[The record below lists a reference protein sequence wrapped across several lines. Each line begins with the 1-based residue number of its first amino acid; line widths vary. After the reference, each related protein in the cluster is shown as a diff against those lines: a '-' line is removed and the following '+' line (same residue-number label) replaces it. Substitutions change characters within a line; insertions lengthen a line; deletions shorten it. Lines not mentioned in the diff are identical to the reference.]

1 MSERCTECGGG
12 RPGTGLS
19 PACECAPGSGNGAE
33 GGHRERVRPYLGPQ
47 VAGAPPAPPGQAYGS
62 SPGQADEGAA
72 GHGHASHPSGSERFP
87 TADPQGA
94 TPPPVIGAVGAPGQA
109 HDTTAPLPKV
119 SDLDLFPPHQRGQA
133 AEGEYDPDAPDITP
147 PPSADRPKRTA
158 ARSARRRRAAML
170 GVSVGA
176 VVVVALAGAVA
187 TDSLP
192 DEKPE
197 ERALPTP
204 SATAPHTIAP
214 GPATP
219 SASASGSPESTAP
232 SPTAPS
238 APPTASSGDGK
249 PATSPT
255 PAAGPDGPPA
265 PKPSATRPP
274 AEPSDEPSS
283 DQPPQ
288 EDPVL
293 RRGDSGPQVR
303 ELQQRLQQLHLYRG
317 QADGEFDRSLE
328 DSLRMYQWARG
339 LRDNLGVYDEPT
351 RRQLESET
359 TQP

>member
-1 MSERCTECGGG
+1 MSQRCTECGGE
-12 RPGTGLS
+12 RPGTGLG
-19 PACECAPGSGNGAE
+19 PACGCAPESGSGPEA
-33 GGHRERVRPYLGPQ
+33 GHRERIRPYLGPQ
-47 VAGAPPAPPGQAYGS
+47 AAGAQPMPPGQAYEPTPG
-62 SPGQADEGAA
+62 PGQAGEGGA
-72 GHGHASHPSGSERFP
+72 GYGDASHPSGSERFP
-87 TADPQGA
+87 TAGQQD
-94 TPPPVIGAVGAPGQA
+94 TPPPPVVGTVAAPGQA
-109 HDTTAPLPKV
+109 HDATAPLPKV
-119 SDLDLFPPHQRGQA
+119 SDLDLFPPDQRGLT
-133 AEGEYDPDAPDITP
+133 AEGAHDAPDITP
-147 PPSADRPKRTA
+147 PPSAHRPKRTA
-158 ARSARRRRAAML
+158 ARSARRRRAAIL

-197 ERALPTP
+197 ERALPAP

-219 SASASGSPESTAP
+219 SASASGSPESTA
-232 SPTAPS
+232 SSSTAPS

-249 PATSPT
+249 PASSPT

-265 PKPSATRPP
+265 PKPSAPRPP
-274 AEPSDEPSS
+274 AQPSDEPSP

-317 QADGEFDRSLE
+317 QADGDFDRRLE

-351 RRQLESET
+351 RRQLENET

>member
-1 MSERCTECGGG
+1 MSQRCTECGGE
-12 RPGTGLS
+12 RPGTGLG
-19 PACECAPGSGNGAE
+19 PTCGCAPESGNGAD

-47 VAGAPPAPPGQAYGS
+47 SAGAPPVPPGQAYEP
-62 SPGQADEGAA
+62 SPGQGDEGAA
-72 GHGHASHPSGSERFP
+72 GYGPASHPSGSERFP
-87 TADPQGA
+87 SAEPQGP
-94 TPPPVIGAVGAPGQA
+94 TPPPVIGAVAAPGQA
-109 HDTTAPLPKV
+109 HDATAPLPKV
-119 SDLDLFPPHQRGQA
+119 SDLDLFPPDQRGQA
-133 AEGEYDPDAPDITP
+133 AGGEYGADAPDITP
-147 PPSADRPKRTA
+147 PPSAHRPKRTA
-158 ARSARRRRAAML
+158 ARSARRRRAAIL
-170 GVSVGA
+170 GASVGA
-176 VVVVALAGAVA
+176 VVVVALAGVVA

-197 ERALPTP
+197 ERALPAP

-232 SPTAPS
+232 SSTAPS

-249 PATSPT
+249 PASSPT

-265 PKPSATRPP
+265 PKPSAPRPP
-274 AEPSDEPSS
+274 AEPSGEPSP

-317 QADGEFDRSLE
+317 QADGDFDRRLE
-328 DSLRMYQWARG
+328 DSLRVYQWARG